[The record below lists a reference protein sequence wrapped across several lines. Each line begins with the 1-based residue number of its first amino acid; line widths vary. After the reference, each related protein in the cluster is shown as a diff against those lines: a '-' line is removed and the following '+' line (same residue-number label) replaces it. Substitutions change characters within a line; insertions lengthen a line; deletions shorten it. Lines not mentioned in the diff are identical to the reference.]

1 MSTTFETLYQT
12 IKEQEVQV
20 WYPAGRVERFPF
32 DEGVCIKYKNLQIA
46 VFHFRRKNEWFA
58 CQNLC
63 PHRHEMV
70 LSRGILGDENGI
82 PKVACPMHKNTFSL
96 KTGENLQGNL
106 CSIALYPVKIEKN
119 YVYIGFRN

>member
-1 MSTTFETLYQT
+1 MATTFETLYQT
-12 IKEQEVQV
+12 ISEQEVQV
-20 WYPAGRVERFPF
+20 WYPAGQVDRFPF

-63 PHRHEMV
+63 PHRNEMV

-82 PKVACPMHKNTFSL
+82 PKVACPMHKSTFSL

-106 CSIALYPVKIEKN
+106 CSIALYPVKIKKGH
-119 YVYIGFRN
+119 VYIGFRN